1 MIEFVTVMSAS
12 LQSPLL
18 AILKSRRARERVETK
33 DQGAGLE
40 KENVVMREG
49 EGERRQKN
57 KPFAARPRDVSV
69 GSRAEDSL
77 KTPPDFTPRRRRL
90 RKMGKDALRKF
101 QQKREGPPVAQRLSY
116 EDTDDDGDGD
126 GADLVA
132 AAPGPTRATGK
143 GKSGGAGGLDDVL
156 KSLGGL
162 GLGEAGAAAKVAEAE
177 GEAEAVAPSPPSEDF
192 EDRTEEI
199 SAAVEATAES
209 QGTQM
214 ELKGGYKLKLGFPLF
229 PHQEEGIR
237 WLWKLHRMQKGG
249 ILADDMG
256 LGKTM
261 QISAYLSG
269 LFLGMKAKRALV
281 VAPKTLLKHWV
292 KELTKCGLGDH
303 IHEFYGGGKGGR
315 VAGLERAMREGGV
328 VLTTYGMVLHNS
340 AELKGLGKLKCID
353 SEDEGE
359 AATWDYMVLDEGH
372 VLKNP
377 KIQAYQRLREI
388 KVLHRIIL
396 TGTPVQVSE
405 SCHLWNGRWGPI
417 KNLTTNN

>member
-1 MIEFVTVMSAS
+1 MIEYVTVMSAS

-143 GKSGGAGGLDDVL
+143 GKSGGAGGLDHM
-156 KSLGGL
+156 GT
-162 GLGEAGAAAKVAEAE
+162 GE
-177 GEAEAVAPSPPSEDF
+177 
-192 EDRTEEI
+192 
-199 SAAVEATAES
+199 
-209 QGTQM
+209 
-214 ELKGGYKLKLGFPLF
+214 
-229 PHQEEGIR
+229 
-237 WLWKLHRMQKGG
+237 
-249 ILADDMG
+249 
-256 LGKTM
+256 
-261 QISAYLSG
+261 
-269 LFLGMKAKRALV
+269 
-281 VAPKTLLKHWV
+281 
-292 KELTKCGLGDH
+292 
-303 IHEFYGGGKGGR
+303 
-315 VAGLERAMREGGV
+315 
-328 VLTTYGMVLHNS
+328 
-340 AELKGLGKLKCID
+340 
-353 SEDEGE
+353 
-359 AATWDYMVLDEGH
+359 
-372 VLKNP
+372 
-377 KIQAYQRLREI
+377 
-388 KVLHRIIL
+388 
-396 TGTPVQVSE
+396 
-405 SCHLWNGRWGPI
+405 
-417 KNLTTNN
+417 